1 MRDPSEILFQ
11 NYERQYKDGGA
22 DRAHVSYQV
31 VNELHLDRLP
41 RWLDRIPKD
50 AHILDAGCAT
60 GYLLGLLW
68 ESGYR
73 NLVGVELSEQLA
85 ATARR
90 NLPEE
95 IAIVNADVRDHL
107 AQMPD
112 QSVDLILFHHV
123 LEHIP
128 REHTIP
134 LLREFYRVLKPVG
147 YLNIRVPN
155 ASHLLAGIDLFCDFT
170 HVVHFNERSMPQV
183 LEAAGFRVADIE
195 FVQRPPL
202 LFWSWRHPGRALLRL
217 LNRGRWHAHGLFYKL
232 LCLLLDQHP
241 IPKVFG
247 KELDTLVRRH
257 MLKDG

>member
-1 MRDPSEILFQ
+1 MRDPSEALFQ
-11 NYERQYKDGGA
+11 DYERHYKDSGA
-22 DRAHVSYQV
+22 DRWQAPYSEVK
-31 VNELHLDRLP
+31 EFRLDRLP

-73 NLVGVELSEQLA
+73 NLVGVELSKQLA
-85 ATARR
+85 ASARR

-95 IAIVNADVRDHL
+95 IAIVNADIRDHL

-134 LLREFYRVLKPVG
+134 LLGEFFRVLRLG
-147 YLNIRVPN
+147 GHLNLKVPN
-155 ASHLLAGIDLFCDFT
+155 ASYLLAGNHLFGDFT
-170 HVVHFNERSMPQV
+170 HVVHFNERSLPQV

-195 FVQRPPL
+195 FIQRPPL

-217 LNRGRWHAHGLFYKL
+217 LNRGRWHLHGFLHKL
-232 LCLLLDQHP
+232 LCLLIDQHP
-241 IPKVFG
+241 VPKVFVA
-247 KELDTLVRRH
+247 ELEALVRR
-257 MLKDG
+257 

>member
-1 MRDPSEILFQ
+1 MRDPSEELFQ
-11 NYERQYKDGGA
+11 NYERHYKELGSE
-22 DRAHVSYQV
+22 RWHVPYQEV
-31 VNELHLDRLP
+31 KEFHLDRLP
-41 RWLDRIPKD
+41 RWLDRIPKE
-50 AHILDAGCAT
+50 ARILDAGCAT

-68 ESGYR
+68 ESGYH

-85 ATARR
+85 AIARR
-90 NLPEE
+90 NLPDE

-134 LLREFYRVLKPVG
+134 LLREFYRVLRPGG

-155 ASHLLAGIDLFCDFT
+155 ASCLLAGAHPLFGDFT
-170 HVVHFNERSMPQV
+170 HVVHFNERSILQV
-183 LEAAGFRVADIE
+183 LEAAGFRVADTELI
-195 FVQRPPL
+195 QRPPL

-217 LNRGRWHAHGLFYKL
+217 LNRGRWHLHGLLHKL
-232 LCLLLDQHP
+232 LCLLIDLRP
-241 IPKVFG
+241 APKVFAV
-247 KELDTLVRRH
+247 EIEILVRR
-257 MLKDG
+257 

>member
-1 MRDPSEILFQ
+1 MRDPSKELFQ

-22 DRAHVSYQV
+22 DRCHVPYHAV
-31 VNELHLDRLP
+31 KELHLDRLP
-41 RWLDRIPKD
+41 RWLGRIPKE
-50 AHILDAGCAT
+50 ARILDAGCAT
-60 GYLLGLLW
+60 GYLLGLLR

-85 ATARR
+85 AIARR
-90 NLPEE
+90 HLPDE

-134 LLREFYRVLKPVG
+134 LLREFYRVLRPGG
-147 YLNIRVPN
+147 YLSLRVPN
-155 ASHLLAGIDLFCDFT
+155 ASCLLPGPHLFGDFT

-195 FVQRPPL
+195 FIQRPPI
-202 LFWSWRHPGRALLRL
+202 LFWSWRHPGRACLRL
-217 LNRGRWHAHGLFYKL
+217 LNRGRWHLHGLLHKS
-232 LCLLLDQHP
+232 LCLLIDLRP
-241 IPKVFG
+241 VPKIFDW
-247 KELDTLVRRH
+247 EIEALVRR
-257 MLKDG
+257 